1 MLSANEGA
9 QETKAQGAATTMPPL
24 PPDALIIVPVRNTV
38 LFPGLVLPI
47 TLGRPKSIAAAQQA
61 VRDQRQV
68 GILLQRDAE
77 VADPTP
83 IDMHRMGTLANIVRY
98 VTGPDGSHHLICQGE
113 QRFQIVEY
121 LSGWPFFVARVLQ
134 IAEPDAKT
142 SEIEARFVNLKA
154 QTLEAI
160 QLLPQAPPD
169 LLAAIQ
175 SIDGPSALADLA
187 IAYMDVKPE
196 ERQEILETVDI
207 SARMDKVS
215 RLLAHRIEV
224 LRLSQEIGRQ
234 TKAALDERQRE
245 VLLREQM
252 AAIQRQLGEGEE
264 GKAAEMAELD
274 KAIANAGMPKEIEDQ
289 ARKELRRLQRMPE
302 AAGEYGMV
310 RTYLDWLIELPW
322 ALPEEKPIDIVEAR
336 RILDE
341 DHYDLDKIKRRIIEY
356 LAVRKLA
363 PQGKAPILCFVGP
376 PGVGK
381 TSLGQSIARAMGR
394 KFVRVSLGGV
404 HDEAEIR
411 GHRRT
416 YIGALPGNIIQA
428 IRKTGSR
435 NCVMMLDE
443 IDKLGA
449 GIQGDPGAALL
460 EVLDPEQNHTFRDN
474 YLAVPFDLSRVVF
487 ITTANMLDTVPG
499 PLRDRMEIISLAGYT
514 GEEKLE
520 IAHRYLVR
528 RQMEANGLKP
538 GQVEIGDDVLHEII
552 ANYTREAGVRGLER
566 QIGQTLRHAA
576 VRIAEGG
583 SGPIRITRDD
593 LVSILG
599 PPKFESEMAM
609 RTSVPGV
616 ATGLAWTPVGGDIL
630 FIEATRIPGSGRLIL
645 TGQLGE
651 VMKESAQAAL
661 SIVKNRA
668 AALGIDAGRFEK
680 SDIHVHVP
688 AGAIPKDGP
697 SAGVAMFMALVSLMT
712 DRTIR
717 SDTAMTGEISLRG
730 LVLPVGGIKEKVVA
744 AHSAGIKRV
753 MLPARNRRDYD
764 DIPEVARR
772 EMEFVWLE
780 RVEEAVAAALEP
792 KKPADAPPPCRSS
805 PARTRSSTARPR
817 DPPTLA
823 ARASARFGRAE
834 ARNAKAE
841 AGDPGWIPACAGMSG
856 EHERVSVRVAN
867 NSGRSIAICVAP
879 AAALLRAGARRHG
892 ECAAF
897 GKHYRQIE
905 LHLPVRGLRR
915 RTVQNRTY
923 CAEGK
928 LE

>member
-1 MLSANEGA
+1 VQIPEPG
-9 QETKAQGAATTMPPL
+9 
-24 PPDALIIVPVRNTV
+24 VR
-38 LFPGLVLPI
+38 
-47 TLGRPKSIAAAQQA
+47 
-61 VRDQRQV
+61 
-68 GILLQRDAE
+68 
-77 VADPTP
+77 TP
-83 IDMHRMGTLANIVRY
+83 
-98 VTGPDGSHHLICQGE
+98 
-113 QRFQIVEY
+113 
-121 LSGWPFFVARVLQ
+121 
-134 IAEPDAKT
+134 
-142 SEIEARFVNLKA
+142 EIEARFVDLKA
-154 QTLEAI
+154 KTIEAI
-160 QLLPQAPPD
+160 QLLPQVPAD
-169 LLAAIQ
+169 LLAAVQ
-175 SIDGPSALADLA
+175 SIEAPPALADLA

-196 ERQEILETVDI
+196 EKQEILETVDI
-207 SARMDKVS
+207 AVRMEKVS

-234 TKAALDERQRE
+234 TKVALDERQRE
-245 VLLREQM
+245 ALLREQM
-252 AAIQRQLGEGEE
+252 AAIQRQLGEGED

-274 KAIANAGMPKEIEDQ
+274 AAIAKAGMPKDIEDQ

-322 ALPEEKPIDIVEAR
+322 ALPEEKPIDIGQAR
-336 RILDE
+336 KILDE
-341 DHYDLDKIKRRIIEY
+341 DHYGLDKIKRRIIEY
-356 LAVRKLA
+356 LAVRKLS

-381 TSLGQSIARAMGR
+381 TSLGQSIARAMDR

-428 IRKTGSR
+428 IRKAGTR

-449 GIQGDPGAALL
+449 GIHGDPGAALL
-460 EVLDPEQNHTFRDN
+460 EVLDPEQNNTFRDN

-499 PLRDRMEIISLAGYT
+499 PLRDRMEIISLSGYT
-514 GEEKLE
+514 ADEKLE

-528 RQMEANGLKP
+528 RQLEANGLKP
-538 GQVEIGDDVLHEII
+538 GQVEIGDDVLRDII
-552 ANYTREAGVRGLER
+552 QGYTREAGVRGLER
-566 QIGQTLRHAA
+566 QIGQVLRHAA
-576 VRIAEGG
+576 VRIAEGQ
-583 SGPIRITRDD
+583 SGPIRIARDD
-593 LVSILG
+593 LLAILG
-599 PPKFESEMAM
+599 APRFENEVAM

-645 TGQLGE
+645 TGQLGD

-668 AALGIDAGRFEK
+668 TALGIDPGRFEK

-712 DRTIR
+712 ERTIR

-764 DIPEVARR
+764 DIPEIARR

-792 KKPADAPPPCRSS
+792 KAAEKAPASVPQLADA
-805 PARTRSSTARPR
+805 
-817 DPPTLA
+817 
-823 ARASARFGRAE
+823 E
-834 ARNAKAE
+834 A
-841 AGDPGWIPACAGMSG
+841 
-856 EHERVSVRVAN
+856 
-867 NSGRSIAICVAP
+867 
-879 AAALLRAGARRHG
+879 
-892 ECAAF
+892 
-897 GKHYRQIE
+897 
-905 LHLPVRGLRR
+905 
-915 RTVQNRTY
+915 
-923 CAEGK
+923 
-928 LE
+928 